1 VATEDHLVDQES
13 TAEQVAWAGLPINL
27 DWAFSQAQRDKV
39 YAQHLMRNRWR
50 SLRNGA
56 QAHERGVAAEFR
68 PLDAD
73 AGQTHIR
80 SLSAGQQ

>member
-1 VATEDHLVDQES
+1 VATEDLLGDQEFPS
-13 TAEQVAWAGLPINL
+13 EQVAWAGLPINL

-56 QAHERGVAAEFR
+56 QAHERGVAGEYR

-73 AGQTHIR
+73 AGQAHVQ
-80 SLSAGQQ
+80 SLSAGLH